1 MKRKAGSDM
10 PQRNFGET
18 LENDVAQTLFTAEQ
32 LNAKCAELGQV
43 LSKDYGGQVPLLVGV
58 LNGAMVFMSDLLK
71 QVSIPVE
78 VDTISVA
85 SYGQG
90 ATSGELRFRK
100 DVDSDVNG
108 RHVIFIE
115 DIVDTGKTLKK
126 VLEVFSS
133 RGAASVQICALLD
146 KKARREVE
154 GLDLKYVGFECPDE
168 FVVGYGIDY
177 AERYRNL
184 AYVGALKRSVYE

>member
-1 MKRKAGSDM
+1 M
-10 PQRNFGET
+10 PRNFGESPDS
-18 LENDVAQTLFTAEQ
+18 DVAQVLFTAEQ
-32 LNAKCAELGQV
+32 LSAKCADLGKI
-43 LSKDYGGQVPLLVGV
+43 LSQDYAGQVPLLVGV
-58 LNGAMVFMSDLLK
+58 LNGAMVFMSDLLRE
-71 QVSIPVE
+71 VTIPVE
-78 VDTISVA
+78 VDTLSVA

-100 DVDSDVNG
+100 DVDSDVSG

-115 DIVDTGKTLKK
+115 DIVDTGKTLAK
-126 VLEVFSS
+126 VLEVFRS

-154 GLDLKYVGFECPDE
+154 GLELKYVGFLCPDE

-184 AYVGALKRSVYE
+184 RYVAALKRSVYE